1 MNEPQNP
8 RNGREDE
15 SPSERTLTV
24 RVASTETAFN
34 ELEEHF
40 AALDAGEESESLYEV
55 VLQREEDLTRLL
67 RPGMIELLQIIA
79 RERPESIRETA
90 RLLNRDVH
98 QIYDTVT
105 ELTHLNLLRLE
116 EGGAAQASSCL
127 VRRPRNR
134 AFDRDRRRAGDLRLT
149 VPPGDPSLPSET
161 RTRVVGPERNR
172 PRHGE
177 SG

>member
-8 RNGREDE
+8 RHGREDE

-116 EGGAAQASSCL
+116 EE
-127 VRRPRNR
+127 VRRKRP
-134 AFDRDRRRAGDLRLT
+134 AVWYDDLEIELSIGT
-149 VPPGDPSLPSET
+149 GAEPAVSA
-161 RTRVVGPERNR
+161 
-172 PRHGE
+172 
-177 SG
+177 